1 MGVLYVVSTPIGNLE
16 DLSPRAA
23 RILGEV
29 AVILAEDTRRSGI
42 LLRHLGLSTALV
54 SLHAHNEAARID
66 EVLRRLSAGEDLA
79 LISDAGTPLVS
90 DPGERLV
97 ARLLVEGHEVVPIPG
112 PSAILHALVGSGFP
126 SVPFTFLGFL
136 PRKGKDRGALLDR
149 IASSV
154 ETIVLFESPERT
166 VALLTDLAARCG
178 PDRRVAV
185 ARELTKL
192 HEEFRRG
199 TLAELLAGYGDDSL
213 RGEVT
218 VVVAPGEAP
227 TIDPIA
233 EGRQV
238 ESLVASLLGE
248 GIAPSAAAKEVAK
261 QLGIPRNRAYEMVQE
276 AAARTGRSHGE
287 AGQRSAPI
295 D

>member
-1 MGVLYVVSTPIGNLE
+1 MGVLYLVSTPVGNLE
-16 DLSPRAA
+16 DLSPRAV

-29 AVILAEDTRRSGI
+29 AVVLAEDTRHSGA
-42 LLRHLGLSTALV
+42 LLRHLGISTRLL

-66 EVLRRLSAGEDLA
+66 EVLRRLDAGDPLA
-79 LISDAGTPLVS
+79 LVSDAGTPLVS

-97 ARLLVEGHEVVPIPG
+97 ARLLAEGHQVVPIPG
-112 PSAILHALVGSGFP
+112 PSAVLHALVGSGFP

-136 PRKGKDRGALLDR
+136 PRKGRERTERLER
-149 IASSV
+149 IASSF

-166 VALLTDLAARCG
+166 VDLLKELEKRCG

-185 ARELTKL
+185 ARELTKV

-199 TLAELLAGYGDDSL
+199 TLAELLAGYGDTSP

-218 VVVAPGEAP
+218 VVIAP
-227 TIDPIA
+227 A
-233 EGRQV
+233 EGSDEPLV
-238 ESLVASLLGE
+238 DEEAVTAMALSLIEE
-248 GIAPSAAAKEVAK
+248 GMPPSAAAKEVAK
-261 QLGIPRNRAYEMVQE
+261 RLGIPRNRAYDLVQT
-276 AAARTGRSHGE
+276 ARNQGSSPDSDL
-287 AGQRSAPI
+287 ALAN